1 MQTYLWVQPVDKNS
15 GTLSL
20 DLERVASFE
29 ELAAKPVSSPFVE
42 HTRQLYKH
50 AHQVIHT
57 SVHHVVTQQESALPS

>member
-1 MQTYLWVQPVDKNS
+1 MQTYLWVQPVIKNL
-15 GTLSL
+15 LSL
-20 DLERVASFE
+20 DLKRAASYE
-29 ELAAKPVSSPFVE
+29 EFAAQTVSSPFVE